1 MSLNVTTPVMV
12 GIDNNGNYKAIELAT
27 PGTTP
32 SGPTLNSIGGIEPD
46 SNQFELV
53 EVSTLNTT
61 SSDAHKKLMVD
72 QVKAFKQWKNYN
84 YLNQPQTYYDTA
96 INDAIGDWTAYY
108 GARYDDI
115 KISIVA
121 NGVGP
126 SNFHYY
132 VTITRWY

>member
-32 SGPTLNSIGGIEPD
+32 GGATLNSIGGIEPD

-53 EVSTLNTT
+53 EVSTLNTE
-61 SSDAHKKLMVD
+61 SSNAHKKLMVD
-72 QVKAFKQWKNYN
+72 QVKALKTWKNYN
-84 YLNQPQTYYDTA
+84 YLNQPQTYYNTA
-96 INDAIGDWTAYY
+96 INDAIADWTAYY

-121 NGVGP
+121 NGLGP
-126 SNFHYY
+126 NNFHYY